1 MTTPKEKHDSTE
13 APIEKRPTVSLL
25 PVNCHQERDQ
35 DNPGEQ
41 RHISF
46 GENQDVECPRGKGK
60 KESLVSCDDQ
70 GEIKWLGPMT
80 GGNSTEE
87 FPLEPLKV

>member
-1 MTTPKEKHDSTE
+1 
-13 APIEKRPTVSLL
+13 
-25 PVNCHQERDQ
+25 
-35 DNPGEQ
+35 
-41 RHISF
+41 
-46 GENQDVECPRGKGK
+46 
-60 KESLVSCDDQ
+60 VSCDDQ